1 MVRKSVP
8 FATIALCAARKIPL
22 APETL
27 VGTGFGRTGMLV
39 CFARVPAPGSLEACG
54 FIPVVAVV
62 IAGKA
67 VLLTG
72 LPWAM
77 FPMVP
82 LLPASEIFAPR
93 APALAV
99 ETFPVPATARTGLV
113 TGFVMGRVIVPFA
126 FLVSVNPGFC
136 AGSELVLPGLAP
148 AQSPARLLR
157 IVVAA
162 LEALVVLLCRGHGFP
177 VCLQQ
182 KTPESVG

>member
-1 MVRKSVP
+1 ML
-8 FATIALCAARKIPL
+8 IA
-22 APETL
+22 
-27 VGTGFGRTGMLV
+27 
-39 CFARVPAPGSLEACG
+39 FARVPAPGSLEACA

-77 FPMVP
+77 VPMVPMVP

-136 AGSELVLPGLAP
+136 AGSEFALPGLAP
-148 AQSPARLLR
+148 AQSPVRLLR

>member
-1 MVRKSVP
+1 
-8 FATIALCAARKIPL
+8 
-22 APETL
+22 
-27 VGTGFGRTGMLV
+27 MLV

-54 FIPVVAVV
+54 FIPVVAVA

-82 LLPASEIFAPR
+82 LLPSSEIFAPR

-136 AGSELVLPGLAP
+136 AGFEFVLPGLAP
-148 AQSPARLLR
+148 ARGIVRLMVL
-157 IVVAA
+157 VAA
-162 LEALVVLLCRGHGFP
+162 LKALVVLLCRGHGFP
-177 VCLQQ
+177 VCLQPCHSAA
-182 KTPESVG
+182 KNPGERWLTGVYALW